1 MDVAFGIASLPSG
14 LFVLWYI
21 GLYGSLTAQAKYRG
35 MLARRVR
42 YVGNVSHCSMRT
54 L

>member
-21 GLYGSLTAQAKYRG
+21 GLTAQAKYRG